1 MMKISDFRS
10 FYIINYDICN
20 VPEMIQN
27 WDRLVLKG
35 VRSSDNDDMGNI
47 IAIDKDSLFLMTG
60 RHVFKIP
67 KSFVEGF
74 NGSEVLLN
82 VPAAEVLRLELT

>member
-1 MMKISDFRS
+1 
-10 FYIINYDICN
+10 
-20 VPEMIQN
+20 
-27 WDRLVLKG
+27 
-35 VRSSDNDDMGNI
+35 VRSSDNDDRGNI

-82 VPAAEVLRLELT
+82 VPSSEVLRLELT

>member
-1 MMKISDFRS
+1 
-10 FYIINYDICN
+10 
-20 VPEMIQN
+20 MIQN

-35 VRSSDNDDMGNI
+35 VRSSDNDDLGNI
-47 IAIDKDSLFLMTG
+47 ISIDNDSLFLMTG

-82 VPAAEVLRLELT
+82 VPAASVWRLELT

>member
-1 MMKISDFRS
+1 
-10 FYIINYDICN
+10 
-20 VPEMIQN
+20 
-27 WDRLVLKG
+27 
-35 VRSSDNDDMGNI
+35 VRSSDNDDRGNI

-82 VPAAEVLRLELT
+82 VPATEVLRLELT

>member
-1 MMKISDFRS
+1 
-10 FYIINYDICN
+10 
-20 VPEMIQN
+20 MIQN

-35 VRSSDNDDMGNI
+35 VRSNDNDDMGNI
-47 IAIDKDSLFLMTG
+47 ISIDKDSLFLMTG

-82 VPAAEVLRLELT
+82 VSSSEVMRLELT

>member
-1 MMKISDFRS
+1 MQDVIH
-10 FYIINYDICN
+10 
-20 VPEMIQN
+20 N

-35 VRSSDNDDMGNI
+35 VRSDEGEDMGNI

-67 KSFVEGF
+67 KSFVRGF
-74 NGSEVLLN
+74 NGSEVFLS
-82 VPAAEVLRLELT
+82 VPAVKVLMLELT

>member
-1 MMKISDFRS
+1 MLLLLLIR
-10 FYIINYDICN
+10 
-20 VPEMIQN
+20 P
-27 WDRLVLKG
+27 VLKG
-35 VRSSDNDDMGNI
+35 VRSSDNDDRGNI

-82 VPAAEVLRLELT
+82 VPTTEVLRLELT

>member
-1 MMKISDFRS
+1 
-10 FYIINYDICN
+10 
-20 VPEMIQN
+20 MIQN

-47 IAIDKDSLFLMTG
+47 IAIYKDSLFLMTG

-67 KSFVEGF
+67 KSFVQGF
-74 NGSEVLLN
+74 NGSEVVLD
-82 VPAAEVLRLELT
+82 VPSSEVWGLELT

>member
-1 MMKISDFRS
+1 
-10 FYIINYDICN
+10 
-20 VPEMIQN
+20 MIQN

-35 VRSSDNDDMGNI
+35 VRSSDNDDMENI
-47 IAIDKDSLFLMTG
+47 ISIDKDSLFLMTG

-67 KSFVEGF
+67 KSFVQGF

-82 VPAAEVLRLELT
+82 VPSSDVLRLELT

>member
-1 MMKISDFRS
+1 M
-10 FYIINYDICN
+10 
-20 VPEMIQN
+20 PEAIQN

-35 VRSSDNDDMGNI
+35 VRSSDNEDMGNI
-47 IAIDKDSLFLMTG
+47 IAIEKDSLFLMTG

-74 NGSEVLLN
+74 NGSEASLN
-82 VPAAEVLRLELT
+82 ISSTEMSKFKLT

>member
-1 MMKISDFRS
+1 M
-10 FYIINYDICN
+10 Y
-20 VPEMIQN
+20 VPIMIEN

-35 VRSSDNDDMGNI
+35 VRSIDNDDMGNI

-67 KSFVEGF
+67 KSFVEGY
-74 NGSEVLLN
+74 NGSEVLLG
-82 VPAAEVLRLELT
+82 VPTTEVLRLELT

>member
-1 MMKISDFRS
+1 
-10 FYIINYDICN
+10 
-20 VPEMIQN
+20 MIQN
-27 WDRLVLKG
+27 WDRLVLIG
-35 VRSSDNDDMGNI
+35 VRSSDNDDRGNI

-82 VPAAEVLRLELT
+82 VPSSEVLRLELT

>member
-1 MMKISDFRS
+1 M
-10 FYIINYDICN
+10 
-20 VPEMIQN
+20 PEVIQN

-35 VRSSDNDDMGNI
+35 VRSMDNDDMGNI

-67 KSFVEGF
+67 KAFVEGF

-82 VPAAEVLRLELT
+82 VPAASVWRLELT

>member
-1 MMKISDFRS
+1 MPDT
-10 FYIINYDICN
+10 
-20 VPEMIQN
+20 IQN

-35 VRSSDNDDMGNI
+35 VRSTEYEDMGNI

-67 KSFVEGF
+67 KSFVQGF
-74 NGSEVLLN
+74 NGSEVSLN
-82 VPAAEVLRLELT
+82 VPSAEVLKLEL

>member
-1 MMKISDFRS
+1 MPD
-10 FYIINYDICN
+10 
-20 VPEMIQN
+20 VIQN

-35 VRSSDNDDMGNI
+35 VRSEEGEDMGNI

-60 RHVFKIP
+60 RHVYKIP
-67 KSFVEGF
+67 KSFVQGF

-82 VPAAEVLRLELT
+82 VPATKVLALELT

>member
-1 MMKISDFRS
+1 
-10 FYIINYDICN
+10 
-20 VPEMIQN
+20 MIQN

-35 VRSSDNDDMGNI
+35 VRSSDNSDMGNI
-47 IAIDKDSLFLMTG
+47 ISIDKDSLFLMTG

-82 VPAAEVLRLELT
+82 VSSSEVMRLELT

>member
-1 MMKISDFRS
+1 MIM
-10 FYIINYDICN
+10 Y
-20 VPEMIQN
+20 VPIMIEN

-35 VRSSDNDDMGNI
+35 VRSIDNDDMGNI

-67 KSFVEGF
+67 KSFVEGY
-74 NGSEVLLN
+74 NGSEVLLG
-82 VPAAEVLRLELT
+82 VPATEVLRLELT